1 MSGLQY
7 VEVNVQGVVIAAYV
21 DFEIENSFITSALL
35 DSLKYQKNEIK
46 NGEALIPID
55 GAYRIT
61 KGFLKECKFTLH
73 DVTMKYPMYI
83 VLMEEKYI
91 VIGKDWLKEHQA
103 KITRKGIEK
112 YLQIFYGKNGKSKSL
127 RIPLYDMM
135 EQQLVD
141 NNLEVFTTE
150 SMYSNSPKE
159 TDMLID
165 LSDNAPTEIASQKT
179 PPISKDVLE
188 LDDEWFQQKRDKSE
202 ESAYE
207 ILADSIDEYPKTS
220 DELPQ
225 ETDSQEEINIFDKN
239 KHSDP
244 VSSITSYQEDDAQKR
259 RKMVETL
266 EELDVVNF
274 QQKVNQWM
282 QQVQEIIGTQS
293 SMDKTICSPA
303 LSQITESSHEGKE
316 AYLINVTPN
325 SQKRLSKRTR
335 EKVVKYKGRQG
346 ELQKKRKM
354 EEGKCFICEE
364 KGHRMNE
371 CILKEEF
378 RKYEQYCH
386 RYQLNIWD
394 RWESVQS
401 RNC

>member
-7 VEVNVQGVVIAAYV
+7 VKVNVQGVVIAAYV

-127 RIPLYDMM
+127 RVPLYDMM
-135 EQQLVD
+135 EQKLID

-188 LDDEWFQQKRDKSE
+188 LDDKWFQPKRDKSE
-202 ESAYE
+202 ESADE

-244 VSSITSYQEDDAQKR
+244 VSSTTSYQEDDAQKR

-303 LSQITESSHEGKE
+303 LSQITKSSHEGKE

-325 SQKRLSKRTR
+325 SQKRLSKRTS

-354 EEGKCFICEE
+354 EEGKCFICEK

-386 RYQLNIWD
+386 QHQLNIWD

>member
-1 MSGLQY
+1 
-7 VEVNVQGVVIAAYV
+7 
-21 DFEIENSFITSALL
+21 
-35 DSLKYQKNEIK
+35 
-46 NGEALIPID
+46 
-55 GAYRIT
+55 
-61 KGFLKECKFTLH
+61 
-73 DVTMKYPMYI
+73 MKYPMYI

-112 YLQIFYGKNGKSKSL
+112 YLQIFYGKNGKSKFL
-127 RIPLYDMM
+127 RIPLYNMM

-188 LDDEWFQQKRDKSE
+188 LDDKWFQQMHDKSE

-239 KHSDP
+239 KYSDP
-244 VSSITSYQEDDAQKR
+244 VSSTTSYQEDDAQKR
-259 RKMVETL
+259 RKIVETL

-293 SMDKTICSPA
+293 SMDRIICSPT
-303 LSQITESSHEGKE
+303 LSQITKSSHEGKE
-316 AYLINVTPN
+316 AYLFN
-325 SQKRLSKRTR
+325 
-335 EKVVKYKGRQG
+335 
-346 ELQKKRKM
+346 
-354 EEGKCFICEE
+354 
-364 KGHRMNE
+364 
-371 CILKEEF
+371 
-378 RKYEQYCH
+378 
-386 RYQLNIWD
+386 
-394 RWESVQS
+394 
-401 RNC
+401 